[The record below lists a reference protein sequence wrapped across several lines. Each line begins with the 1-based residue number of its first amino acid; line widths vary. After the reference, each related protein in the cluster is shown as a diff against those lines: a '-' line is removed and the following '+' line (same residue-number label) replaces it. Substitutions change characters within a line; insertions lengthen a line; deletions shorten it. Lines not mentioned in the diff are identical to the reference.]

1 MADLTKLKDYQKK
14 GSFSTALTQ
23 AKKPRPNVRRKGSG
37 VIVSNYLDFDPV
49 AGLEKATQESNLV
62 LLAEVAKVEQKATD
76 MEVAGE
82 AFRRKATALAK
93 QAVVRAETV
102 AHVLREAEKLGIAQN
117 SENTAVLEFLHHMAL
132 ANTKADNTEA
142 YSSLA
147 TDSAYT
153 DEITNFSEKV
163 RKIFE
168 AREQKAIDF
177 EANRLLS
184 EKMRVIKQNQN
195 TLEKWQSGKV
205 STEDALK
212 AYQAIV
218 SGQGQNKDTND
229 KSIVS
234 TVGNYVAKAL
244 GL

>member
-1 MADLTKLKDYQKK
+1 MANLTELKDYEKK
-14 GSFSTALTQ
+14 VPFSNALTQ
-23 AKKPRPNVRRKGSG
+23 ARKPRPNVRRKGSG
-37 VIVSNYLDFDPV
+37 DIVNNYLDFDPV
-49 AGLEKATQESNLV
+49 TGLEKATQESNLV
-62 LLAEVAKVEQKATD
+62 LLAEVAKVEQKAAD

-102 AHVLREAEKLGIAQN
+102 AHVLQEAEKLGIAQN
-117 SENTAVLEFLHHMAL
+117 SENTAVHEFLHRMVI
-132 ANTKADNTEA
+132 ANTKADNTET
-142 YSSLA
+142 YSSFATESTYVDELA
-147 TDSAYT
+147 S
-153 DEITNFSEKV
+153 FSDRVKNLF
-163 RKIFE
+163 K

-184 EKMRVIKQNQN
+184 EKMRIIKQHQN
-195 TLEKWQSGKV
+195 TLEKWQSGKG
-205 STEDALK
+205 STEDAVK

-218 SGQGQNKDTND
+218 SGQGQNKDADD

-234 TVGNYVAKAL
+234 TVGNYVAKTL